1 MASFQRDGHDI
12 AYEVHGNGVPIV
24 LLHGVAVSF
33 AGNYGAW
40 GWPERL
46 NKLGYQVI
54 GMDFRGHGKSA
65 KPRDPAAYG
74 TDNLSNDVLALV
86 DHLGHRSVSL
96 IGYSLGSAI
105 ALDLLHRAPHRF
117 GPSVLIATG
126 DGLLGYPPF
135 DLSSGCTRL
144 AVALARDEFPD
155 DLPAHESAYWTFAV
169 KVGGDRLAALAAVQ
183 AQYPPCDDRQ
193 AKSITAPV
201 LVVSGELDPVLGR
214 GPRLAQAIPH
224 GKYVEVPRADHFAL
238 CRDEAALSAV
248 EDFLAAHGALR

>member
-12 AYEVHGNGVPIV
+12 AYEVHGSGAPVV
-24 LLHGVAVSF
+24 LLHGVTVSF
-33 AGNYGAW
+33 AGNYSAW

-54 GMDFRGHGKSA
+54 GVDFRGHGKST
-65 KPRDPAAYG
+65 KPHVPAAYG
-74 TDNLSNDVLALV
+74 TDNLSSDVLALI
-86 DHLGHRSVSL
+86 DNLGHRSVSL

-126 DGLLGYPPF
+126 DGLLGHPPF
-135 DLSSGCTRL
+135 DSSSVFTRL
-144 AVALARDEFPD
+144 GIVLARDQFPD
-155 DLPAHESAYWTFAV
+155 DLPSHESAYWTFAV

-183 AQYPPCDDRQ
+183 AEYPPCSERQ
-193 AKSITAPV
+193 ARSITAPV

-214 GPRLAQAIPH
+214 GPRLAKAIPH
-224 GKYVEVPRADHFAL
+224 GTYVEVSGADHFAL
-238 CRDEAALSAV
+238 CRDETALSAV
-248 EDFLAAHGALR
+248 DDFFSAHMGSR